1 MSKDTLT
8 QCMMTQGAHEYVA
21 FIPSKFAKRGLM
33 VIIDGKPGQ
42 WTVEACYSTI
52 DAAEANERSRDHAN
66 HRDFSDA

>member
-8 QCMMTQGAHEYVA
+8 QCRMTQGAHEYVA
-21 FIPSKFAKRGLM
+21 FIPSKFARREQ
-33 VIIDGKPGQ
+33 VVSIDGKPGF
-42 WTVEACYSTI
+42 WTVEVCYSTI